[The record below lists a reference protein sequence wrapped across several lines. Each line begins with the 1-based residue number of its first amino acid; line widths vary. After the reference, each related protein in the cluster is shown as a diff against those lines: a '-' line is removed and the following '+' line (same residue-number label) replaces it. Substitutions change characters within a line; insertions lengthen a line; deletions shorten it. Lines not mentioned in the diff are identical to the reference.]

1 MLLGGVSMSVDFVQ
15 EGPELSNPYARDLIL
30 QAILRHYF
38 EADVF
43 ESVDATLHGL
53 GQDIVEDVDPIGRQA
68 ELSEPKLVPYTPWGK
83 AVYEIEVSQHWRW
96 LHHWSANNGL
106 IADGY
111 ERSYGDKSRIFQMA
125 KLHLFHPSSAFYSC
139 PLAMTD
145 GAAKVME
152 LHKNDNP
159 LFQDAFRFLN
169 SRQGSFFWTSGQ
181 WMTEKTGGSDV
192 SGTSTT
198 ARENADGTFSLNGI
212 KWFSSAT
219 TSQMALGLAKIE
231 DSNELSLFFIP
242 VRKEDGSL
250 NGIEVLRLK
259 DKLGTKALPTAE
271 LKLSN
276 TVAHLVGDKGNGVR
290 TVATML
296 NITRLYNSVCS
307 VAQLNRGLQLL
318 TDYSG
323 KRKAFGKPL
332 TEQHLHVKMLSV
344 QKGYYFAGTALTF
357 EVAALLGKDDLGT
370 ASEDELVLLRLL
382 TPLAKLYTAKRA
394 VEGMSEVLEGFGGA
408 GYIEDTRIPTLFRD
422 AQVFPIWE
430 GATNVLSLDLL
441 RVFEKTDALQVFMK
455 SSRAKLETIKNE
467 ALLTKLKNEFTT
479 FTEVASKIEA
489 SDPEDVIALSRS
501 LAFAMSE
508 LYAGL
513 LMAEICENTSQS
525 GLRVLCEQ
533 FVRGLN
539 TRKLQTRQ
547 PGLSEL
553 KEALEV

>member
-1 MLLGGVSMSVDFVQ
+1 MPVDFVQ
-15 EGPELSNPYARDLIL
+15 EGPELSNPYARNLIL
-30 QAILRHYF
+30 QAILQHHF
-38 EADVF
+38 DSDVY
-43 ESVDATLHGL
+43 ESIDATLHGL
-53 GQDIVEDVDPIGRQA
+53 GQDVVEDVDPIGRQA
-68 ELSEPKLVPYTPWGK
+68 ELSEPSLKPYSAWGK
-83 AVYEIEVSQHWRW
+83 PVFEIEVSQHWRW
-96 LHHWSANNGL
+96 LHHWSAKNGL

-111 ERSYGDKSRIFQMA
+111 ERSFGDQSRIFQMA

-152 LHKNDNP
+152 LHKADNP
-159 LFQDAFRFLN
+159 VFEEAFRALN
-169 SRQGSFFWTSGQ
+169 SRDGSLFWTSGQ

-198 ARENADGTFSLNGI
+198 ANANADGTYSLSGI

-231 DSNELSLFFIP
+231 DDEALSLFHIP
-242 VRKEDGSL
+242 VRNDDGGL

-259 DKLGTKALPTAE
+259 DKMGTKALPTAE
-271 LKLSN
+271 LRLKN
-276 TVAHLVGDKGNGVR
+276 TRAHLIGEAGKGVR

-307 VAQLNRGLQLL
+307 VAQLDRGLQLL
-318 TDYSG
+318 TDYSH
-323 KRKAFGKPL
+323 KRKVFGKAL

-344 QKGYYFAGTALTF
+344 QKGYYFAGATLTF
-357 EVAALLGKDDLGT
+357 QVAALLGKDDLGT
-370 ASEDELVLLRLL
+370 ATEEELILLRLL

-394 VEGMSEVLEGFGGA
+394 IEGMSEVLEGFGGA
-408 GYIEDTRIPTLFRD
+408 GYIEDTRIPTLFKD

-441 RVFEKTDALQVFMK
+441 RVFEKTDALQVFLK
-455 SSRAKLETIKNE
+455 SSRSKLENIKNE
-467 ALLTKLKNEFTT
+467 ALLTKLKSEFTT
-479 FTEVASKIEA
+479 FTEVTSKIEA
-489 SDPEDVIALSRS
+489 SDPEDVIASSRG

-508 LYAGL
+508 FYAGL
-513 LMAEICENTSQS
+513 LMAEICENTPHP
-525 GLRVLCEQ
+525 GLSVLCEQ

-539 TRKLQTRQ
+539 TRKLQVKQ
-547 PGLSEL
+547 PDISEL
-553 KEALEV
+553 QESLKV